1 MSCPIES
8 SHNTRKTSK
17 ADSKRSS
24 RIIISSHSSPK
35 QFHHSNVEIERRRP
49 SRPTQYYR
57 QFRPTPR
64 PKSNPTPIAIP
75 SPDPS
80 PSPHSSEAEGTISRS
95 EDPSQNIRTG
105 QHSLQ
110 SLSNPPCRPRDMSRF
125 VPRSP
130 LSLPPPPLALRQ
142 R

>member
-64 PKSNPTPIAIP
+64 RLPKPNPDRNPKSGSKSKSTLVGSRRYDLQVRGPFSEHTDRPAFLAVTLQP
-75 SPDPS
+75 SVPS
-80 PSPHSSEAEGTISRS
+80 EGHV
-95 EDPSQNIRTG
+95 PF
-105 QHSLQ
+105 
-110 SLSNPPCRPRDMSRF
+110 RP
-125 VPRSP
+125 
-130 LSLPPPPLALRQ
+130 SLPPITPSSSVGA
-142 R
+142 